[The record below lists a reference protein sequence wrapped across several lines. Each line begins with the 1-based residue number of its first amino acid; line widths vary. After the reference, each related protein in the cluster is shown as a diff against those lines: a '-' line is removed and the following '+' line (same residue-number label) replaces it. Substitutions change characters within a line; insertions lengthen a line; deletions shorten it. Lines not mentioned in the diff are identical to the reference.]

1 MAVRA
6 KFKVSE
12 ITEHA
17 YGNQRMKTIKL
28 QPVFKSD
35 DPDGENTK
43 FWQASPNG
51 EIRLGTIN
59 MDAAA
64 QFEINAEYYIDFTR
78 ADGPR

>member
-59 MDAAA
+59 MSAADY
-64 QFEINAEYYIDFTR
+64 FEINGEYYIDFTK
-78 ADGPR
+78 AE

>member
-6 KFKVSE
+6 KFQVTS

-17 YGNQRMKTIKL
+17 YGDRRMKTIKM
-28 QPVFKSD
+28 QPVFSSEE
-35 DPDGENTK
+35 GSENK
-43 FWQASPNG
+43 RFWEASPNG

-64 QFEINAEYYIDFTR
+64 QFELNGEYYIDFTP
-78 ADGPR
+78 AE

>member
-1 MAVRA
+1 MGVRA
-6 KFKVSE
+6 KFKVNE

-28 QPVFKSD
+28 QPVFKD
-35 DPDGENTK
+35 ADPEGENSR
-43 FWQASPNG
+43 FWAASPNG

-78 ADGPR
+78 AA

>member
-6 KFKVSE
+6 KFKVHE

-28 QPVFKSD
+28 QPVFKD
-35 DPDGENTK
+35 ADPEGENSK
-43 FWQASPNG
+43 FWAASPNG

-59 MDAAA
+59 MAAA
-64 QFEINAEYYIDFTR
+64 EQFELNAEFYIDFTR
-78 ADGPR
+78 AE